1 LSTPFLYLTMTHS
14 LCLFIQ
20 QVGMATGAG
29 NPVINARANGNF
41 AFIELRSIEEANA
54 MLNLNGIPFMGN
66 LLKVRTPCTTI
77 NIMNQTD

>member
-1 LSTPFLYLTMTHS
+1 
-14 LCLFIQ
+14 
-20 QVGMATGAG
+20 MATGPG

-66 LLKVRTPCTTI
+66 LLKVRIHFTYS
-77 NIMNQTD
+77 NIVV